1 MATRVALMVL
11 MLLATAPF
19 GAARAQDA
27 PREILAPSA
36 PVIMDGRFLFR
47 VRGIE
52 AYPPETRA
60 AAIVKRITTLA
71 KDPGMDPAKV
81 GVVEAQLSSDVMLNG
96 KLIVSVTDADAAG
109 EGVGRQAVAYAYGA
123 RAREAIENYRHER
136 SAEYLERTG
145 LYAGIST
152 VLFAAAL
159 WVVIRITRKL
169 IAIAEMRSKRM
180 VRSVAIQSFKI
191 VEAEQIGA
199 TLRGAFR
206 VLRYLLIG
214 ALTYIYIQAVLERF
228 PWTRPIARRSLSYIV
243 DPLASMWQGFV
254 AKLPDLIVL
263 AIIVILVR
271 YILRLLRLFFD
282 AVGRGSV
289 QLHNFDAAWA
299 APTYRIARYVLLI
312 FAAVIAYPYIPGSGS
327 EAFKGISLF
336 LGVMLS
342 IGSTSFISNMIAGYA
357 LTYRRVLKVGDWIRV
372 DDTLGEVIHT
382 RLQVTHLRSPKN
394 EEITIPNSVILNS
407 KVLNYSTLT
416 AERRL
421 ILHTQ
426 IGIGYEVPWRQVE
439 GMLILAAQRTPELQR
454 EPPPFVLQK
463 ALGDFAVTYELNVY
477 CDDPSQMMRLYT
489 KLHCSILDVFNEY
502 GVQIMTPAYEGDP
515 EVPKVVPK
523 DRWFDSPAQPA
534 VAETSQTPRAVPAA
548 TTVAQIS

>member
-1 MATRVALMVL
+1 MAVRVALMVF
-11 MLLATAPF
+11 MLVAAAPF

-27 PREILAPSA
+27 PREVVAPTA
-36 PVIMDGRFLFR
+36 PVVVDGRFLFS
-47 VRGIE
+47 VRGIA

-71 KDPGMDPAKV
+71 KDPSMDSKLV
-81 GVVEAQLSSDVMLNG
+81 QVVESGQSSDVMLSG
-96 KLIVSVTDADAAG
+96 KLIVSVTDADASL
-109 EGVGRQAVAYAYGA
+109 EGIGRRSVAFAYGE
-123 RAREAIENYRHER
+123 RAHAAIDDYRRER
-136 SAEYLERTG
+136 SAEYLQRTG
-145 LYAGIST
+145 LYAGVST
-152 VLFAAAL
+152 LLFAAAL
-159 WVVIRITRKL
+159 WVVVRLTRRL
-169 IAIAEMRSKRM
+169 IVIAETRSKGL
-180 VRSVAIQSFKI
+180 VRSVAIQSFQI
-191 VEAEQIGA
+191 VEAERIGA

-228 PWTRPIARRSLSYIV
+228 PWTRPIARSSLSYIV

-271 YILRLLRLFFD
+271 YVLHLLRLFFD

-289 QLHNFDAAWA
+289 QLHNFDAAWG

-372 DDTLGEVIHT
+372 DDTMGEVIHT

-407 KVLNYSTLT
+407 KVLNYSSLT

-426 IGIGYEVPWRQVE
+426 VGIGYEVPWRQVE
-439 GMLILAAQRTPELQR
+439 GLLILAAQRTPELQR
-454 EPPPFVLQK
+454 EPPPFVLQR
-463 ALGDFAVTYELNVY
+463 ALGDFAVTYELNAY

-523 DRWFDSPAQPA
+523 DRWFDAPARPVVAEVRDSSHA
-534 VAETSQTPRAVPAA
+534 VAVTPQVPA
-548 TTVAQIS
+548 

>member
-1 MATRVALMVL
+1 V
-11 MLLATAPF
+11 
-19 GAARAQDA
+19 
-27 PREILAPSA
+27 
-36 PVIMDGRFLFR
+36 DGRFLFR
-47 VRGIE
+47 VRGIA

-60 AAIVKRITTLA
+60 AAIVKRITNLA
-71 KDPGMDPAKV
+71 KDPRMDPA
-81 GVVEAQLSSDVMLNG
+81 GIQLVESSQSSDVMLNG
-96 KLIVSVTDADAAG
+96 KLIVSVTDADASL
-109 EGVGRQAVAYAYGA
+109 EGIGRRPVAFAYGE
-123 RAREAIENYRHER
+123 RAHEAIENYRRER
-136 SAEYLERTG
+136 SADYLKRTG
-145 LYAGIST
+145 LYAAIST

-159 WVVIRITRKL
+159 WVVIRLTRRL
-169 IAIAEMRSKRM
+169 IAIAEARSKHL
-180 VRSVAIQSFKI
+180 VRSVAIQSFQI
-191 VEAEQIGA
+191 VEAERIGA

-206 VLRYLLIG
+206 ALRYVLIA
-214 ALTYIYIQAVLERF
+214 ALAYGYAQAVLERF
-228 PWTRPIARRSLSYIV
+228 PWTRPLARRSLTYII
-243 DPLASMWQGFV
+243 DPLASVWQGFV

-263 AIIVILVR
+263 AIIVIVVR
-271 YILRLLRLFFD
+271 YVLRLLRLFFE

-289 QLHNFDAAWA
+289 QLQNFDTAWA

-312 FAAVIAYPYIPGSGS
+312 FTAVIAYPYIPGSGS

-372 DDTLGEVIHT
+372 DETLGEVIHT

-407 KVLNYSTLT
+407 KVVNYSTLT
-416 AERRL
+416 AERHL

-426 IGIGYEVPWRQVE
+426 VGIGYEVPWRQVE
-439 GMLILAAQRTPELQR
+439 GLLLLAAQRTAEIQR

-477 CDDPSQMMRLYT
+477 ADDPSQMARLYT
-489 KLHCSILDVFNEY
+489 KVHRSILDVFNEY

-523 DRWFDSPAQPA
+523 DRWFDAPAQPA
-534 VAETSQTPRAVPAA
+534 VAETLQTPPAVLAAHAVPRPQFSA
-548 TTVAQIS
+548 

>member
-1 MATRVALMVL
+1 MKLRAAMLVL
-11 MLLATAPF
+11 MLIAVGPF
-19 GAARAQDA
+19 VAARAEDA
-27 PREILAPSA
+27 PREVDAPSA
-36 PVIMDGRFLFR
+36 PVFVDGRFLFR
-47 VRGIE
+47 VRGIA

-60 AAIVKRITTLA
+60 AAIVKRITNLA
-71 KDPGMDPAKV
+71 KDPRMDPAAIQ
-81 GVVEAQLSSDVMLNG
+81 VVESGQSSDVMLNG
-96 KLIVSVTDADAAG
+96 KLIVSVTDADASL
-109 EGVGRQAVAYAYGA
+109 EGIGRRPVAFAYGE
-123 RAREAIENYRHER
+123 RAHEAIANYRRER
-136 SAEYLERTG
+136 SAEYLKRTG
-145 LYAGIST
+145 LYAGVST
-152 VLFAAAL
+152 LLFAAAL
-159 WVVIRITRKL
+159 WVVVRLTRKL
-169 IAIAEMRSKRM
+169 IAVAEARSKHL
-180 VRSVAIQSFKI
+180 VRSVAIQSFQI
-191 VEAEQIGA
+191 VEAERIGA
-199 TLRGAFR
+199 TLRAAFR
-206 VLRYLLIG
+206 VLRYVLIA
-214 ALTYIYIQAVLERF
+214 ALAYGYAQAVLERF
-228 PWTRPIARRSLSYIV
+228 PWTRPLARRSLSYIV
-243 DPLASMWQGFV
+243 DPLASLWQGFLT
-254 AKLPDLIVL
+254 KLPDLIVL
-263 AIIVILVR
+263 AIIVVVVR
-271 YILRLLRLFFD
+271 YVLGLLRLFFE

-426 IGIGYEVPWRQVE
+426 VGIGYEVPWRQVE
-439 GMLILAAQRTPELQR
+439 SLLLLAAQRTPDIQSD
-454 EPPPFVLQK
+454 PPPFVLQK

-477 CDDPSQMMRLYT
+477 CDDPSLMLRLYT
-489 KLHCSILDVFNEY
+489 KLHRSILDVFNEY

-515 EVPKVVPK
+515 AVPKVVPK
-523 DRWFDSPAQPA
+523 DQWFSAPAHSA
-534 VAETSQTPRAVPAA
+534 VAESA
-548 TTVAQIS
+548 ISR

>member
-1 MATRVALMVL
+1 MATRAALMVL
-11 MLLATAPF
+11 MLLAAAPF
-19 GAARAQDA
+19 GAVRAQDA
-27 PREILAPSA
+27 PREVYVPTA
-36 PVIMDGRFLFR
+36 PVVVDGRTLFR
-47 VRGIE
+47 VRGIA
-52 AYPPETRA
+52 AYPPEMRA

-71 KDPGMDPAKV
+71 KDPRMDPALV
-81 GVVEAQLSSDVMLNG
+81 EVVEGDQSSEVMLKG
-96 KLIVSVTDADAAG
+96 RLIVSITDGDAAI
-109 EGVGRQAVAYAYGA
+109 EGIGRRPIALTYVE

-136 SAEYLERTG
+136 SAEYLQRTG
-145 LYAGIST
+145 LYAAVST

-159 WVVIRITRKL
+159 WLAIRLTRRL
-169 IAIAEMRSKRM
+169 IVIAETRSKHL

-191 VEAEQIGA
+191 VEAERVGA
-199 TLRGAFR
+199 TLRGALR

-271 YILRLLRLFFD
+271 YVLHLLRLFFD

-289 QLHNFDAAWA
+289 QLQNFDTAWA

-312 FAAVIAYPYIPGSGS
+312 FTAVIAYPYIPGSGS

-357 LTYRRVLKVGDWIRV
+357 LTYRRVLKVGDWIKV

-407 KVLNYSTLT
+407 KVMNYSTLT

-426 IGIGYEVPWRQVE
+426 VGIGYEVPWRQVE
-439 GMLILAAQRTPELQR
+439 GMLLLAAQRTPDIQS

-477 CDDPSQMMRLYT
+477 CDEPSLMLRLYT
-489 KLHCSILDVFNEY
+489 KLHRSILDVFNEY

-523 DRWFDSPAQPA
+523 DRWFESPAQPA
-534 VAETSQTPRAVPAA
+534 VAESRLPPLIVPATPQA
-548 TTVAQIS
+548 SA